1 MIEKTLNTSIIH
13 VVLKQLACLAMKC
26 LGIFNTQICTTIE
39 SDATQVQVA
48 IIMFDYSS
56 INDRNRYMME
66 GKVAKQY
73 PNFCM
78 NGKVQ
83 NAHYSTCNTRY

>member
-1 MIEKTLNTSIIH
+1 MIEKTLNTSII
-13 VVLKQLACLAMKC
+13 VLKQLACLAMKC

-73 PNFCM
+73 PNFLHEWKSSECTL
-78 NGKVQ
+78 Q
-83 NAHYSTCNTRY
+83 YR

>member
-1 MIEKTLNTSIIH
+1 MIEKTLNTSII
-13 VVLKQLACLAMKC
+13 VLKQLACLAMKC